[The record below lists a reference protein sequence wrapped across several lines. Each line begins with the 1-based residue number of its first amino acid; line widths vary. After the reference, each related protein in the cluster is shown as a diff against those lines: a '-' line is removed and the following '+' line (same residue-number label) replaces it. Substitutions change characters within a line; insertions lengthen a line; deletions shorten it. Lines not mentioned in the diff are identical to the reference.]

1 MVRGVVGGEGAIE
14 AGQRMRGRR
23 DHDEWDAVK
32 RQTGEALAGERVG
45 DGDAEGAD
53 AIGKQAGAAA
63 EASGID
69 AGTDGGEGVAEGADI
84 LQDAARVGDEG
95 MAGGGENRTIAVS
108 IEQLEAELMLEVE
121 IVNLVYCL
129 VGGRCCGA
137 PTPALPTRGREKFEG
152 GGRRK
157 NGVGA
162 KRGKSLLVLFFRK
175 ELLYF

>member
-1 MVRGVVGGEGAIE
+1 MLGAEVAQPPGDRRGY
-14 AGQRMRGRR
+14 GR
-23 DHDEWDAVK
+23 W
-32 RQTGEALAGERVG
+32 G
-45 DGDAEGAD
+45 
-53 AIGKQAGAAA
+53 
-63 EASGID
+63 
-69 AGTDGGEGVAEGADI
+69 GVAEGADI

-129 VGGRCCGA
+129 VGGRCGGA
-137 PTPALPTRGREKFEG
+137 PTPALPTRGREKVEG